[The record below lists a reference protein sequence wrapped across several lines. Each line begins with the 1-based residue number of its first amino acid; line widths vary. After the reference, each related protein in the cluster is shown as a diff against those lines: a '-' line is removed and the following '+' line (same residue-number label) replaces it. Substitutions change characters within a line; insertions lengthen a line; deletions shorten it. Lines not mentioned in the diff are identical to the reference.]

1 MSRRAIVRT
10 LRFGIGLVLL
20 ATAAG
25 KLADVRGFA
34 AVLETYRSF
43 PEAAL
48 RPLAVGISLFEL
60 SLAIWLLSGRRLS
73 GAAAAS
79 AAMHLAYAAFSAATL
94 ARGIEIDNCGCFGVF
109 SARPLTAATVVEDLV
124 MAALSL
130 ALLRLSAAPARVE

>member
-20 ATAAG
+20 VTSAG

-34 AVLETYRSF
+34 TVLETYRSF

-48 RPLAVGISLFEL
+48 QPLAVGISAAEL
-60 SLAIWLLSGRRLS
+60 SLAIWLLSGRHLW

-79 AAMHLAYAAFSAATL
+79 AAMHIAYAAFSAATL
-94 ARGIEIDNCGCFGVF
+94 GRGIEIDNCGCFGVF
-109 SARPLTAATVVEDLV
+109 SARPLTAVTVVEDLV

-130 ALLRLSAAPARVE
+130 ALLRLSAPPAKVE